1 MNIDDATLMAY
12 LDGELDAQDAAQVDA
27 ALARDPELAA
37 RIARQRRLDARLRT
51 AHAAA
56 LEEEAPD
63 ALVRLVL
70 GDAAPAPG
78 VTAESTTAAASNVLA
93 FPPRRRVRTLWTHLG
108 ALAAGVVL
116 AVIALPWLRGAG
128 DADWAPGPDGL
139 RARGAL
145 AAALDDQLSAAQGGR
160 VQIALSF
167 RDQDGQYCRAFR
179 VASAGT
185 AGLACR
191 GPRGWS
197 LPVLARDTQQAQG
210 EFRQAASPLPP
221 TVLDAVDARI
231 AGDALDAGGEQAA
244 RKAGWR

>member
-1 MNIDDATLMAY
+1 MNFDDATLMAY
-12 LDGELDAQDAAQVDA
+12 LDGELDAQEAAQVDA

-56 LEEEAPD
+56 VEEAAPD

-70 GDAAPAPG
+70 GDAAPDAS
-78 VTAESTTAAASNVLA
+78 AEPTTPAAGNVVA
-93 FPPRRRVRTLWTHLG
+93 FPPRRRARTLWTHLG

-116 AVIALPWLRGAG
+116 AVVALPWLRGAG
-128 DADWAPGPDGL
+128 DADWVQGADGL
-139 RARGAL
+139 QARGAL
-145 AAALDDQLSAAQGGR
+145 AAALDDQLSADHAGKVR
-160 VQIALSF
+160 IALSF

-179 VASAGT
+179 VASART

-191 GPRGWS
+191 GAQGWS
-197 LPVLARDTQQAQG
+197 LPVLARDAEHAQG
-210 EFRQAASPLPP
+210 ELRQAASPLPP
-221 TVLDAVDARI
+221 AVLDAVDARI
-231 AGDALDAGGEQAA
+231 DGDALDAGGEQAA